1 MDTETQMEMAAVI
14 TRTQVLVDGRAV
26 IAEEACAL
34 LCGMAICHR
43 LQPEKTEPDFD
54 GILEGFR
61 SACAGERVSLD
72 LGQWGVWE
80 IDVAELDGER

>member
-26 IAEEACAL
+26 IAEEVYAL
-34 LCGMAICHR
+34 LRGMAICHS
-43 LQPEKTEPDFD
+43 LQPGETEPDFD

-61 SACAGERVSLD
+61 SACAGEPVSLD
-72 LGQWGVWE
+72 LEDWGVWE
-80 IDVAELDGER
+80 IRSEGLYVF